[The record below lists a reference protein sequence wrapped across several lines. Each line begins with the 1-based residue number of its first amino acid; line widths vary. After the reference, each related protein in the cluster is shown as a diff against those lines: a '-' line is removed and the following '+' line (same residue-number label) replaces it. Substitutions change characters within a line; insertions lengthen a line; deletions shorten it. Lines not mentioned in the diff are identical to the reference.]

1 MNLMSSPT
9 QTFLLSTASSL
20 RRSIKKSKYVLEAAT
35 LLTIQKYIFNGLFF
49 VFEYK
54 AWFETNQFQIRA
66 YSVPQR
72 SLHT

>member
-1 MNLMSSPT
+1 ME
-9 QTFLLSTASSL
+9 TA
-20 RRSIKKSKYVLEAAT
+20 A

-54 AWFETNQFQIRA
+54 ALFETNQFQIKA